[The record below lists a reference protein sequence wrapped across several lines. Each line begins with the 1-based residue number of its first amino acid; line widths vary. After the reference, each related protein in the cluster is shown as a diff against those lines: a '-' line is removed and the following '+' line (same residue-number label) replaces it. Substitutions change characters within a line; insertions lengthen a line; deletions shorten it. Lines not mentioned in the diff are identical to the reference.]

1 VRGDQSLPSQSRN
14 ANDPAPGSPS
24 LKPFRRPSVV
34 AANALGVPTQ
44 DGSEGTMR
52 GDKSPPIIEKAY
64 RRPSVVAANAGIIGG
79 EGDKSPIKKA
89 YRRPSVVAANAGD
102 IGGGGDDVGSSRK
115 AYRRPSVV
123 AETAGGKISNRT
135 KPMAKSAKRATSND
149 SDDSESSASSED
161 EEGSSSSSSSSSS
174 DDDTPKKKKK
184 NVAKTPP
191 TSPKSYRQPSI
202 VAANAGKLGGDK
214 PYRRPSFVAA
224 SKGAAAD
231 VKSAAALAG
240 KQKRAPSAIQENSS
254 EEDSEDDDSD
264 DDDKDSPPPPPAAAR
279 VEEVEIATWMGY
291 AHMGPGSAA
300 LTAEIAG
307 SGVDNVDDLKTMC
320 DSRGDLL
327 SLYEV
332 GEPLVLS

>member
-1 VRGDQSLPSQSRN
+1 
-14 ANDPAPGSPS
+14 
-24 LKPFRRPSVV
+24 
-34 AANALGVPTQ
+34 
-44 DGSEGTMR
+44 M
-52 GDKSPPIIEKAY
+52 
-64 RRPSVVAANAGIIGG
+64 
-79 EGDKSPIKKA
+79 
-89 YRRPSVVAANAGD
+89 
-102 IGGGGDDVGSSRK
+102 
-115 AYRRPSVV
+115 
-123 AETAGGKISNRT
+123 
-135 KPMAKSAKRATSND
+135 
-149 SDDSESSASSED
+149 
-161 EEGSSSSSSSSSS
+161 
-174 DDDTPKKKKK
+174 
-184 NVAKTPP
+184 AKTPP
-191 TSPKSYRQPSI
+191 TSPKSYRRPSI